1 MAGFHG
7 LTVDQI
13 RHRLE
18 KKFEPAFKESIK
30 IAVELAAEHLRK
42 SLDIAHS
49 SILYRPGLNKNSSKP
64 GQYPR
69 KRTGSLQASVGTTK
83 LVTHQNVYS
92 RSFGIV
98 KDVLLGKIKA
108 QAAKTAKRR
117 KTLFAAHEEKTA
129 SYLSRGGRRVPGAFG
144 EPAMTHKP
152 TLYAKYLEG
161 GFRGQGPRKLTR
173 AAWNEIKYSGKLRAA
188 LKAGL
193 KGTGSRIVSGGKL
206 PTAK

>member
-18 KKFEPAFKESIK
+18 KKFEPAFKASVK
-30 IAVELAAEHLRK
+30 IAVNLAAEHLREK
-42 SLDIAHS
+42 LAVQYNGTPS
-49 SILYRPGLNKNSSKP
+49 RPGK
-64 GQYPR
+64 YP
-69 KRTGSLQASVGTTK
+69 KRRSGSLQASVGTTK
-83 LVTHQNVYS
+83 LVIHQNVYT

-98 KDVLLGKIKA
+98 KDVLLGKLKA
-108 QAAKTAKRR
+108 ASAKTNKRR
-117 KTLFAAHEEKTA
+117 KTLFAEHSEGTA
-129 SYLSRGGRRVPGAFG
+129 NYLRYGGRRVPGAFH
-144 EPAMTHKP
+144 EPAMTHRP

-173 AAWNEIKYSGKLRAA
+173 ATWNEIKYSGKLRAA

-193 KGTGSRIVSGGKL
+193 SGPGARIVSGGKL
-206 PTAK
+206 PTAM